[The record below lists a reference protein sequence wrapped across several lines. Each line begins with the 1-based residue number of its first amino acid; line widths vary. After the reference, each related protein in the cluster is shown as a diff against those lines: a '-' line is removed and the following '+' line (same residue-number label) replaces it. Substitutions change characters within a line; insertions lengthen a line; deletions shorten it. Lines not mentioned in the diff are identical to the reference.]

1 MKIKNVSHGNALETG
16 GTSGLESQNGQGFLN
31 SFQEMFKAI
40 MECVGKLPEETQP
53 QAIARISDDL
63 DSLWRDVAMGEENAS
78 LSPSASYVM
87 EASPSY
93 SPPNSPMDDM
103 DLHGTILKW
112 RCCGSVKTQRS
123 STSAATRTMNS

>member
-1 MKIKNVSHGNALETG
+1 
-16 GTSGLESQNGQGFLN
+16 
-31 SFQEMFKAI
+31 MFKAI

-63 DSLWRDVAMGEENAS
+63 DSLWRDVVMGEENES

-87 EASPSY
+87 EASPPY

-103 DLHGTILKW
+103 DLHGTDSEMEMLWI
-112 RCCGSVKTQRS
+112 CQDPEVIDVS
-123 STSAATRTMNS
+123 SDSDNE